1 MIINQK
7 QLKKVAVETQ
17 SGQFLGYVV
26 GFEMET
32 DTGVIEKYYVKG
44 KMMLAGLW
52 ENSLLINKA
61 QIINFDEEKM
71 VVDDAVVKAKA
82 NKIRKLTQV
91 ENLEGTEPVIT
102 SETNNQ

>member
-1 MIINQK
+1 MLINQK

-17 SGQFLGYVV
+17 SGQFLGYII

-52 ENSLLINKA
+52 ENSLLINKS
-61 QIINFDEEKM
+61 QIINFDNEKM
-71 VVDDAVVKAKA
+71 VVDDAVVKVKVS
-82 NKIRKLTQV
+82 KIGKLTQV
-91 ENLEGTEPVIT
+91 EKLEGTEPVIT
-102 SETNNQ
+102 SESEN